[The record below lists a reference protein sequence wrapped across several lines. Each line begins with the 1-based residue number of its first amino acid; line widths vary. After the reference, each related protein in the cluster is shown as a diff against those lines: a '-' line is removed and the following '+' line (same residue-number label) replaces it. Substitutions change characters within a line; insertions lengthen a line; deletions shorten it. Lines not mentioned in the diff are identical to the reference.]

1 MLWQRGKA
9 YPPELRERVFM
20 LADAG
25 LTVGTIAR
33 TLLVSVSYVSKVLS
47 RREKTGETTARAQRC
62 HLVPR
67 LHDHAI
73 RIQER
78 VQAKPDSTLTELCA
92 WLRQEHQMEASVAL
106 MAKTL
111 SQLGLTLK
119 KRRSMQLN
127 RTGRM
132 WPRNAL
138 PGGTD
143 RPHST
148 RPN

>member
-1 MLWQRGKA
+1 MWQRGKA
-9 YPPELRERVFM
+9 YPPELRERVFI
-20 LADAG
+20 LADTG
-25 LTVGTIAR
+25 LTVGAIAR

-47 RREKTGETTARAQRC
+47 RREKTGETAARAQRC

-73 RIQER
+73 HIKER

-111 SQLGLTLK
+111 GQFGLTLK
-119 KRRSMQLN
+119 KRRCMQLN
-127 RTGRM
+127 RTVRM
-132 WPRNAL
+132 WPRNAP

-143 RPHST
+143 RPHSM

>member
-1 MLWQRGKA
+1 MPGKA

-132 WPRNAL
+132 WSRNAL

>member
-1 MLWQRGKA
+1 MAGRA
-9 YPPELRERVFM
+9 SNCCAPACCRCEPEKLHREPGRTQFRKTDIRV
-20 LADAG
+20 
-25 LTVGTIAR
+25 
-33 TLLVSVSYVSKVLS
+33 
-47 RREKTGETTARAQRC
+47 
-62 HLVPR
+62 
-67 LHDHAI
+67 
-73 RIQER
+73 QER
-78 VQAKPDSTLTELCA
+78 VKAKPDSTLTELCA

-143 RPHST
+143 RPPST